1 MMKQFVKKNKI
12 LNLIQKERSNQ
23 NKMPEWWNW

>member
-12 LNLIQKERSNQ
+12 LNLIQKERINQ